1 MSYLKIKFN
10 NLIQIFIVIC
20 FCILN
25 FFQATEVLALTS
37 FESHNFVSSAVKNIG
52 PAVVKIDTERL
63 VERQQFDP
71 TLLDPLLRDLLG
83 EQGITP
89 ERERGQGSGV
99 IINENGL
106 VLTNAHVVERVD
118 KVSVT
123 LADGSIRD
131 GQVLGTD
138 VVTDLALVKIDEDA
152 YVGFAPLGNSEDL
165 EVGDWAIALGTP
177 YGLEKTVT
185 LGIISSLH
193 RDINSLGF
201 SDKRLDLIQ
210 TDAAI
215 NPGNSGGPLIN
226 SNGEVIGINTL
237 VRSGPGAG
245 LGFAIPI
252 NLAKNVSDQ
261 LLKNGEVIHPYL
273 GVQLISLNPRIAK
286 EHNKDPNS
294 LVQLPERNGAL
305 IQSVIPNSPAEKAGL
320 RRGDLVIAAEN
331 ISIEEPK
338 ALLDEVEKAHPDVF
352 NLLLQLLEDGRLTD
366 SKGRTVDFKN
376 TLLIMTSNIGSKVIE
391 KGGGGLGFEFSG
403 DSVEDSQYNRIKSL
417 VNEEL
422 KQYFRPEFLNRLDEI
437 IVFRQLTKN
446 EVKEIAEIMLQEV
459 FIRLQD
465 KGIKLN
471 VTDAFKER
479 LVEEGYNP
487 SYGARPL
494 RRAVMRLLEDS

>member
-1 MSYLKIKFN
+1 MKFLKIK
-10 NLIQIFIVIC
+10 LIDLIKTFIIVC
-20 FCILN
+20 FCLVN
-25 FFQATEVLALTS
+25 FSQKAEVLALGS
-37 FESHNFVSSAVKNIG
+37 FDNHNFVSEAVKNVG

-83 EQGITP
+83 EPGMNP
-89 ERERGQGSGV
+89 DRERGQGSGV
-99 IINENGL
+99 IIDKNGL

-118 KVSVT
+118 NVSVT
-123 LADGSIRD
+123 LADGTICD
-131 GQVLGTD
+131 GQVLGSD
-138 VVTDLALVKIDEDA
+138 VVTDLALVKIEDSNDSS
-152 YVGFAPLGNSEDL
+152 FAPLGNSENL

-185 LGIISSLH
+185 LGIVSSLH

-273 GVQLISLNPRIAK
+273 GVQLISLNPKIAK

-294 LVQLPERNGAL
+294 LVQLPERSGAL

-320 RRGDLVIAAEN
+320 RRGDLVIATEN

-338 ALLDEVEKAHPDVF
+338 ALLDEVEKAQIGKVF
-352 NLLLQLLEDGRLTD
+352 LLNVLRE
-366 SKGRTVDFKN
+366 N
-376 TLLIMTSNIGSKVIE
+376 
-391 KGGGGLGFEFSG
+391 
-403 DSVEDSQYNRIKSL
+403 
-417 VNEEL
+417 
-422 KQYFRPEFLNRLDEI
+422 
-437 IVFRQLTKN
+437 
-446 EVKEIAEIMLQEV
+446 KEIKV
-459 FIRLQD
+459 N
-465 KGIKLN
+465 IKP
-471 VTDAFKER
+471 E
-479 LVEEGYNP
+479 
-487 SYGARPL
+487 PL
-494 RRAVMRLLEDS
+494 PGLT

>member
-1 MSYLKIKFN
+1 MFLKIKLI

-20 FCILN
+20 FCLVN
-25 FFQATEVLALTS
+25 LSQKTEVLALTS
-37 FESHNFVSSAVKNIG
+37 FESHNFVSSAVKNVS

-71 TLLDPLLRDLLG
+71 NLLDPLLRDLLG
-83 EQGITP
+83 EQGIKP
-89 ERERGQGSGV
+89 DRERGQGSGV
-99 IINENGL
+99 IIDKNGL

-118 KVSVT
+118 DVSIT
-123 LADGSIRD
+123 LADGTICD
-131 GQVLGTD
+131 GKVLGTD
-138 VVTDLALVKIDEDA
+138 SITDLALVKLEDA
-152 YVGFAPLGNSEDL
+152 TYFNFAPLGNSEDL

-185 LGIISSLH
+185 LGIVSSLH

-252 NLAKNVSDQ
+252 NLAKSVSDK
-261 LLKNGEVIHPYL
+261 LLENGEVIHPYL

-286 EHNKDPNS
+286 EHNQDPNS
-294 LVQLPERNGAL
+294 LVHLPERNGAL

-331 ISIEEPK
+331 ISIEAPK
-338 ALLDEVEKAHPDVF
+338 ALLDEVEKAQIGKVF
-352 NLLLQLLEDGRLTD
+352 LLNVLRDN
-366 SKGRTVDFKN
+366 K
-376 TLLIMTSNIGSKVIE
+376 
-391 KGGGGLGFEFSG
+391 
-403 DSVEDSQYNRIKSL
+403 
-417 VNEEL
+417 EL
-422 KQYFRPEFLNRLDEI
+422 KINIKPEPLPG
-437 IVFRQLTKN
+437 LT
-446 EVKEIAEIMLQEV
+446 
-459 FIRLQD
+459 
-465 KGIKLN
+465 
-471 VTDAFKER
+471 
-479 LVEEGYNP
+479 
-487 SYGARPL
+487 
-494 RRAVMRLLEDS
+494 